1 MLKLTIAIP
10 NYNGGENL
18 KNAIQSC
25 KYVNLSQENF
35 EILVVDNKSEDNS
48 VQIINELK
56 DKFQN
61 LRININ
67 EVNVGRIQNWNICVE
82 KALGKYLIFLFAND
96 TISKENNIAE
106 IIDKLDA
113 DDSISLSM
121 SPLIR
126 KEKHREFVK
135 KKFSTKQIKCLATN
149 FVKNCLRRGLLP
161 FGPIQAIIYRTDDI
175 KKTNNHFL
183 ENFPINADEIFTY
196 IQATVRKF
204 ILFNTQPQVVWDLT
218 KSRFHGKMTFENEFN
233 EHAKTIEEINKCLH
247 YQLDHG
253 LISTY
258 RFINLLKYTLNPL
271 HQNDGKIRPFLKL
284 ISNMK
289 KNDSFFSSDAL
300 LIKTLFKKLKNS
312 YFDADDILYGLI
324 INLCLKEANHTVKK
338 GVKD

>member
-18 KNAIQSC
+18 KNAVQSC
-25 KYVNLSQENF
+25 KYINLLQENF
-35 EILVVDNKSEDNS
+35 EILVVDNNSEDNS
-48 VQIINELK
+48 IQLLNELK
-56 DKFQN
+56 SEFTN
-61 LRININ
+61 LKIYANKDNI
-67 EVNVGRIQNWNICVE
+67 GRIQNWNTCIE
-82 KALGKYLIFLFAND
+82 KSTSKYLIFLFTND
-96 TISKENNIAE
+96 TINKENNIAQ
-106 IIDKLDA
+106 IINKLDS

-126 KEKHREFVK
+126 KEKHREFIK
-135 KKFSTKQIKCLATN
+135 KKFFTKQIKCSSTN
-149 FVKNCLRRGLLP
+149 FTCYCLARGLLP
-161 FGPIQAIIYRTDDI
+161 FGPIQAIIYRIDDI
-175 KKTNNHFL
+175 KKLGNCFL
-183 ENFPINADEIFTY
+183 ENFPINADEIFSY
-196 IQATVRKF
+196 IQATVRKY
-204 ILFNTQPQVVWDLT
+204 ILFNPQPQVIWDLT

-233 EHAKTIEEINKCLH
+233 EHAKTIEEINKRLH

-289 KNDSFFSSDAL
+289 KNDSFFSSDAF

-324 INLCLKEANHTVKK
+324 INQCLKEANHTIKK